1 MSLRFPLMWE
11 VFNLVLIIAKG
22 FTFLHDGA
30 PFQDAWLLLGLCAAS
45 VALELVGFDSEL
57 RSAGTLPRQHVFLHS
72 AVGAMATMNLA
83 EKRSWAPIPATTN
96 TILDQRRLSEGYVL
110 ACETTEETCYDGE
123 SGEDIA
129 HGRQNSFEE
138 RRRFLSDWN
147 TKVDKLRATWKTKV
161 DELAEKLAAARRNRN
176 RRWGG
181 AEGSRGGAGGGG
193 GGGGGWGAPLLL
205 LARMFA
211 QEQAAIEELGDMWVR
226 DPKWTGFF
234 LPQYTLFLLYASFA
248 HSSRLQDLLLDR
260 CGSSVQ
266 TAHALYWFLRA
277 FCLQGARVTPE
288 GVTAIE
294 QMLQEVVSRGE
305 QPARDFCELRWRDD
319 GDAVRYSELFDAPD
333 EGAGGNR
340 SLSGRFGETVE
351 FVDELVK
358 ISTELAGVG
367 KERRTEELKSRL
379 REVQARFLPS
389 RAIYIPLNRR
399 RHRVY
404 RIAVEESFSFSTKD
418 RAPYLVTLEVLDS
431 RLQQQQQQQQQQRP
445 PLSSGSERP
454 GAGASGSAD
463 GAAGR
468 AKGRGEGEE
477 GGGAVKVGL
486 IRMLT
491 PKGLGQSLRE
501 MADNTLTSLK
511 LGGSTKDG
519 RGGGVASGSSSGG
532 DDVESQP
539 PMVVPPSGGGDFL
552 SKGPMAAPA
561 SGGGRGGG
569 GASEAGV
576 VSGRSLSLLL
586 QEPAEKEGDAKGGG
600 GARGGGG
607 DDALTVA
614 ATLSNS
620 SGSAVVMPTVSD
632 AAVHAASAAATTGSS
647 NSSPPSPAAWSVFPR
662 PCSSEAAA
670 AMLSRDDSAA
680 EEAGTEAAYSQP
692 PDQVAVVAVAEGV
705 GRRKDG
711 GGKVPVSGGERDES
725 RDRGGKG
732 GASNGIGCGD
742 GVQGGSI
749 GGTAGGSG
757 VSTGEGGDGEEG
769 EGEEEIAQ
777 RLVPPS
783 FSSTNLMGM
792 WSRPSKR
799 MAEQG
804 QVPFSSPTSPN
815 PFFSNSPAVSIN
827 DIAATTP
834 AAATSVENASS
845 AAGPDGS
852 GPAGAGSGG
861 GDGSLRRGGGS
872 DRRLSGEEEEIVD
885 GPSSVAG
892 TVTPARPPWVSS
904 ETMAVAGEGTPAA
917 APSPGTISVGSTAG
931 DGVEALLLVIF
942 KERWHQ
948 KEARLRRAS
957 KLGQA
962 REWRLM
968 PVIVKA
974 GDDLRQEQLASQF
987 FALAHRIL
995 KQSPLRARAGLRP
1008 YDIVATSHD
1017 AGIIEAIPDTVSIDA
1032 LKKNDPLY
1040 TTLLDFFHRHFGPP
1054 KSEGFQR
1061 ARRFF
1066 VESLAANC
1074 IVTYLLQVKDRHN
1087 GNILLDARGRVI
1099 HIDFGFMLANSP
1111 GGNFNFESAPFKLTA
1126 EFVDLMGGPSSACF
1140 KGFREVCVQTFM
1152 ELRRKMPR
1160 LILLLETSSVGNAHL
1175 PCFGGRPEAVVAE
1188 LRARFKPEAH
1198 DRAAMAH
1205 VHRLIDR
1212 SMGCWRTSWYDLYQ
1226 SFAVGIAK

>member
-1 MSLRFPLMWE
+1 MFFWPLVGAVALDGLALFVATNDIAPSLMLVSFMGIRLLFLMLFAAVFYRQRRMSLRFPLMWE
-11 VFNLVLIIAKG
+11 VFNLVLIIVKG

-45 VALELVGFDSEL
+45 VALELVCVAHLYS
-57 RSAGTLPRQHVFLHS
+57 SAGTLPRQHVFLHS

-83 EKRSWAPIPATTN
+83 KKRSWASIPTTTN
-96 TILDQRRLSEGYVL
+96 TMLEQRRLSEGYVL
-110 ACETTEETCYDGE
+110 ASGDGGSKHGDGGDFLLDDGD

-193 GGGGGWGAPLLL
+193 GGGGGWVGDAEGAPLLL

-277 FCLQGARVTPE
+277 FCLQGARVTPV

-319 GDAVRYSELFDAPD
+319 GDAGRYSELFDAPD

-358 ISTELAGVG
+358 ISTELAGMG

-431 RLQQQQQQQQQQRP
+431 RLQQQQRP
-445 PLSSGSERP
+445 PLSSGSERR
-454 GAGASGSAD
+454 GAGACGSSD
-463 GAAGR
+463 GASGR
-468 AKGRGEGEE
+468 TKGRGEGEE

-519 RGGGVASGSSSGG
+519 RGGGIASGSSTGG

-539 PMVVPPSGGGDFL
+539 PMDVPPPSGGGDFL
-552 SKGPMAAPA
+552 SKGPMAAPEPA
-561 SGGGRGGG
+561 DKEGG
-569 GASEAGV
+569 GAV
-576 VSGRSLSLLL
+576 
-586 QEPAEKEGDAKGGG
+586 D
-600 GARGGGG
+600 GGG

-620 SGSAVVMPTVSD
+620 SGSAAAMPTVSD
-632 AAVHAASAAATTGSS
+632 AAVHTFAGTAAAAAAAASTGSS
-647 NSSPPSPAAWSVFPR
+647 NSSTPSPAAWSVFPR
-662 PCSSEAAA
+662 PYSSETAA
-670 AMLSRDDSAA
+670 AMFSRDDSAT
-680 EEAGTEAAYSQP
+680 EEAGTEAAYSHR
-692 PDQVAVVAVAEGV
+692 PDQVGVVAVAEGE
-705 GRRKDG
+705 GRRKYD
-711 GGKVPVSGGERDES
+711 GGKVPVSGGERDEG
-725 RDRGGKG
+725 RDRGERS
-732 GASNGIGCGD
+732 GASNGIGFGG
-742 GVQGGSI
+742 GVEGGSV
-749 GGTAGGSG
+749 GGTAAGNG
-757 VSTGEGGDGEEG
+757 VSTGGEGGDGEEG
-769 EGEEEIAQ
+769 EGEEEIVQ

-799 MAEQG
+799 MADLG

-827 DIAATTP
+827 DIAATTS

-861 GDGSLRRGGGS
+861 GDGSLRRGEG
-872 DRRLSGEEEEIVD
+872 RRLRGGEEELVD
-885 GPSSVAG
+885 GPSSLAG
-892 TVTPARPPWVSS
+892 TVTPAPPPWVSS
-904 ETMAVAGEGTPAA
+904 ETVAEAGEGTPAA
-917 APSPGTISVGSTAG
+917 APSPGIVSLASAAG
-931 DGVEALLLVIF
+931 DGVEALLLSHE
-942 KERWHQ
+942 KGTPGLAGRGGYG
-948 KEARLRRAS
+948 ATLATA
-957 KLGQA
+957 GAGAMQA
-962 REWRLM
+962 RTDE
-968 PVIVKA
+968 
-974 GDDLRQEQLASQF
+974 DE
-987 FALAHRIL
+987 
-995 KQSPLRARAGLRP
+995 
-1008 YDIVATSHD
+1008 
-1017 AGIIEAIPDTVSIDA
+1017 E
-1032 LKKNDPLY
+1032 
-1040 TTLLDFFHRHFGPP
+1040 
-1054 KSEGFQR
+1054 
-1061 ARRFF
+1061 
-1066 VESLAANC
+1066 
-1074 IVTYLLQVKDRHN
+1074 
-1087 GNILLDARGRVI
+1087 
-1099 HIDFGFMLANSP
+1099 
-1111 GGNFNFESAPFKLTA
+1111 LT
-1126 EFVDLMGGPSSACF
+1126 PSSSPSRNN
-1140 KGFREVCVQTFM
+1140 KRRTGFG
-1152 ELRRKMPR
+1152 L
-1160 LILLLETSSVGNAHL
+1160 GGGGGG
-1175 PCFGGRPEAVVAE
+1175 FGYAE
-1188 LRARFKPEAH
+1188 LP
-1198 DRAAMAH
+1198 
-1205 VHRLIDR
+1205 
-1212 SMGCWRTSWYDLYQ
+1212 S
-1226 SFAVGIAK
+1226 